1 MESNQALLGGTYGKI
16 LHVDLTDRSTRV
28 EQPDPSLFQTLV
40 GGRGLISYLL
50 LRDMPAGVDP
60 LSPDNLLI
68 FAPGVLQGSNLPG
81 SGRHSVGGRSPLTG
95 ALGSSEVGG
104 WWGHEF
110 KRCGF
115 DALVVHGRA
124 EKPVYLWI
132 HDAEVEIRAADHLW
146 GKETAPTQ
154 EAICQELG
162 DEKVRLALIG
172 PAGENM
178 VRFAAVMHD
187 INRAAGRNGMGA
199 VMGSKNLKAVAVRG
213 SQTLEI
219 ADRKRLTVV
228 ARWLGDN
235 YKVMNAWA
243 VEMGTPGSIDGLGH
257 IGALPTRAFKD
268 PMFEQHAQI
277 GGSHM
282 QETILVDRDT
292 CAACP
297 IRCKQV
303 VKFDDPGGQYNID
316 PIYGGPEYESLA
328 ALGSNCLVDDLVKV
342 AKANERCNAY
352 GLDTMSAGMTISFV
366 MDCVEN
372 GLLDAEK
379 TGGFLPQWGDGEAM
393 VAAIEMIAHRS
404 GFGDRMAE
412 GSARLAAEIGD
423 GAAELAMTVKGQ
435 ELPMHEPRFKTGL
448 GMGYAVAPVGAD
460 HIMNA
465 DDGLYTFPGGRIE
478 RVKTLMEAD
487 LQRPEVLDETK
498 VNLFFYES
506 SFNHFYDCAVM
517 CHFYDYTYAHMAEA
531 LSAATGVEYSVEEVL
546 AVGERAATLARL
558 FNYREGFSAADD
570 KLPKRVRTAFESGP
584 LAGKSPS
591 DETFAWAI
599 QRYYEL
605 MGWNEDGRPSPERLE
620 KLGLSDLLAEIGV

>member
-1 MESNQALLGGTYGKI
+1 MDSKQTPLGGTYGKI
-16 LHVDLTDRSTRV
+16 LHVDLTDGLTRI
-28 EQPDPSLFQTLV
+28 EEPDPSLYQTLV

-50 LRDMPAGVDP
+50 LRDLPVGADP
-60 LSPDNLLI
+60 LGPDNLLI

-81 SGRHSVGGRSPLTG
+81 AGRHAVGGRSPLTG

-110 KRCGF
+110 KRSGF
-115 DALVVHGRA
+115 DALVVHGRSD
-124 EKPVYLWI
+124 KPVYLWI
-132 HDAEVEIRAADHLW
+132 HDGEIEIRPADHLW

-154 EAICQELG
+154 EAVRQELG
-162 DEKVRLALIG
+162 DEKLRLAVIG

-178 VRFAAVMHD
+178 VRFAAVVHD
-187 INRAAGRNGMGA
+187 VNRVAGRNGMGA

-213 SQTLEI
+213 RQTLKI

-228 ARWLGDN
+228 SRWLGDN
-235 YKVMNAWA
+235 YKEINSWA
-243 VEMGTPGSIDGLGH
+243 VDMGTPGSIDGLGH

-268 PMFEQHAQI
+268 PLFENHAQI
-277 GGSHM
+277 GGEHM
-282 QETILVDRDT
+282 QKTILIDRDT

-303 VKFDDPGGQYNID
+303 VKYDAPEGKDSID
-316 PIYGGPEYESLA
+316 SVYGGPEYESLA

-342 AKANERCNAY
+342 AKGNERCNAH

-372 GLLDAEK
+372 GLLDADK
-379 TGGFLPQWGDGEAM
+379 TGGFLPEWGDGEAM
-393 VAAIEMIAHRS
+393 LAAIEMIAHRTE
-404 GFGDRMAE
+404 FGDRMAE
-412 GSARLAAEIGD
+412 GSARLAGEIGG

-435 ELPMHEPRFKTGL
+435 ELAMHEPRFKAGL

-465 DDGLYTFPGGRIE
+465 DDALYTFPGGRIE

-498 VNLFFYES
+498 LNLFFYEAN
-506 SFNHFYDCAVM
+506 FNHFSDCALL
-517 CHFYDYTYAHMAEA
+517 CHFYDYSYEHMAEA
-531 LSAATGVEYSVEEVL
+531 LSAVTGMEYSVEEML

-584 LAGKSPS
+584 LAGQVVS

-605 MGWNEDGRPSPERLE
+605 MGWDTNGRPTPERLE
-620 KLGLSDLLAEIGV
+620 KLELAGLLAELGS